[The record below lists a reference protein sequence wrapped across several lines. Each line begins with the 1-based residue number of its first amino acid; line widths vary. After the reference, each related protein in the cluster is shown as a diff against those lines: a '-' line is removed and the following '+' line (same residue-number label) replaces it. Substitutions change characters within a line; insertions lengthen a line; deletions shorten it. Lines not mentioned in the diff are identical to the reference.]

1 MITKQPSPTV
11 QLGKL
16 SWEISFRNK
25 WIFNFSLFS
34 SSPPPPPPFF
44 SVCANEKCWGAALN
58 LAVFDG
64 PETRQSPAVL
74 LPPYGLSDP
83 YDSLPIQDILS
94 FTESHPQRC
103 AGHGW
108 DGAPV
113 IPCQQTSV
121 TASSQHNSARFTSPA
136 LH

>member
-16 SWEISFRNK
+16 SWEISFRKK
-25 WIFNFSLFS
+25 WIFNFFCSIFS
-34 SSPPPPPPFF
+34 SFFFF
-44 SVCANEKCWGAALN
+44 SPVCANEKCGWGSPKPGCLG
-58 LAVFDG
+58 G

-74 LPPYGLSDP
+74 LPPGVGFNDP
-83 YDSLPIQDILS
+83 YDSLPTQDILS
-94 FTESHPQRC
+94 FKEPHQQRC

-113 IPCQQTSV
+113 IPCQETSV
-121 TASSQHNSARFTSPA
+121 IASPQHNPTQFTCPA